1 MSDRILYHFTCEHGH
16 KGIALTR
23 ILLPN
28 MHPFMKNL
36 GPLLWLTDF
45 AEPPTPE
52 SVGLQ
57 SSWTTCDR
65 LQYRYIVRTQAA
77 VPWAEVRAKARADVV
92 ATFEAGRM
100 PEHWWV
106 VRRILTSSEF
116 TFDESYTRKQKNVNE
131 DTTTPIQTADQLD

>member
-1 MSDRILYHFTCEHGH
+1 MSDRTLYHFTCEHG
-16 KGIALTR
+16 KRGIDLTH

-28 MHPFMKNL
+28 IHPFMKNL

-57 SSWTTCDR
+57 SRWISCDR
-65 LQYRYIVRTQAA
+65 LAYRYIVRSHAA
-77 VPWAEVRAKARADVV
+77 VPWSEVRTSVKADVV
-92 ATFEAGRM
+92 ETLESYGM

-106 VRRILTSSEF
+106 ARRPLTASEF
-116 TFDESYTRKQKNVNE
+116 TFDESYTRKQNVNE
-131 DTTTPIQTADQLD
+131 DIPTKN